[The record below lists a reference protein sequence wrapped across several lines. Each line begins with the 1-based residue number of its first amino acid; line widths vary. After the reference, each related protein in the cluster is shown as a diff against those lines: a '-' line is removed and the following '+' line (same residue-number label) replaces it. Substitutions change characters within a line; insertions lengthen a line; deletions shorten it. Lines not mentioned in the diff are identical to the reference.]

1 MVTAPTVV
9 DPRDWNYEYND
20 REEMIFKQNA
30 LNEYRYN
37 FSVQLAAMCDELNIE
52 FQYVEETRI
61 DITNKSGQVATA
73 LQQVNTAK
81 QSVDQSKTHID
92 QQKQAIDTTAGQVN
106 SNAQQVASD
115 KQVVAQD
122 KQAAAASAQEA
133 GESAGA
139 ALTAKQQAEALYG
152 DLDAVNTAKTQSQQA
167 ATTAS
172 QQRQL
177 AQTARQGAETAQQ
190 AAETAAQEANVDV
203 DAAIAALVDSSPGA
217 LDTLNELAAALG
229 DDPNFSTT
237 MLNALAG
244 KVPLTGADLG
254 SNDLKARLTHN
265 SSYFYIGSFNSATY
279 GDGQLRIWW
288 NHDAGR
294 LDMGGAELR
303 NVSVRNADVIGRKP
317 VTDMELVGEIANPET
332 VFALRE
338 GGKSPAITNDAHIAR
353 ATGTYYGLSA
363 ANSPRGNGH
372 YFWSQY
378 GSDYNKFLFIDQ
390 NINNRLFVGGSHGGV
405 WSTPAEVWTTE
416 NLNLS
421 AITSDLY
428 LDKPRPWLTLKS
440 ITTGDSGVEQAAGI
454 TIGESVGAS
463 FHITYTGDGRGHIG
477 MGTVDANTALPANEA
492 MELYYQNRDVKF
504 LGDIHLPES
513 VTLKGGVSGLIV
525 DNSTYGEIVI
535 GNRNANHTHYFSST
549 GAHYFYGTV
558 RAQEGFNGDGSGV
571 TNVNAAQLSGQSRS
585 VNDDANTVAGRDSAG
600 DIRARLF
607 RSTYTPTNSNIA
619 VIYTSTKTDGTDFMR
634 PSTPA
639 QVRAALDLDDLGAI
653 TGSNSRGRYYLYPDG
668 RLVMQ
673 CGIKTFTQDPSSYR
687 YLLCNVTLP
696 YTPLGSAEHYVTAT
710 PSSDAS
716 DYSSGASPLDVAP
729 PLAKPGRISSGTV
742 VEVRVANI
750 SKSNHSSGATAK
762 ASILVESRWK

>member
-52 FQYVEETRI
+52 FQFVAESRI
-61 DITNKSGQVATA
+61 DITNKSGQVAADRQAVT
-73 LQQVNTAK
+73 QMKT
-81 QSVDQSKTHID
+81 SVDQSKNHID
-92 QQKQAIDTTAGQVN
+92 QQKQAIDSTAGQV
-106 SNAQQVASD
+106 SQNAQQVASD

-122 KQAAAASAQEA
+122 KQAAAASAQAA
-133 GESAGA
+133 GSSASD

-190 AAETAAQEANVDV
+190 AAETAAQEANADI
-203 DAAIAALVDSSPGA
+203 DAAINANNAEFGIGEPIVIMPNLLADVIEPGDYWIATNSPADKPVSRFCHMSVRNYADSIVQTVIARDLPG
-217 LDTLNELAAALG
+217 ERYVSVS
-229 DDPNFSTT
+229 DD
-237 MLNALAG
+237 G
-244 KVPLTGADLG
+244 GATWSG
-254 SNDLKARLTHN
+254 FKKE
-265 SSYFYIGSFNSATY
+265 FNSAN
-279 GDGQLRIWW
+279 QL
-288 NHDAGR
+288 ALGTTASE
-294 LDMGGAELR
+294 G
-303 NVSVRNADVIGRKP
+303 RNA
-317 VTDMELVGEIANPET
+317 L
-332 VFALRE
+332 
-338 GGKSPAITNDAHIAR
+338 
-353 ATGTYYGLSA
+353 GLGSA
-363 ANSPRGNGH
+363 ATRPDSR
-372 YFWSQY
+372 YA
-378 GSDYNKFLFIDQ
+378 KL
-390 NINNRLFVGGSHGGV
+390 
-405 WSTPAEVWTTE
+405 E
-416 NLNLS
+416 
-421 AITSDLY
+421 TSNVFSGDLEISK
-428 LDKPRPWLTLKS
+428 DNPWLTL
-440 ITTGDSGVEQAAGI
+440 DSPAGGEIGVEQCAGI
-454 TIGESVGAS
+454 SIGESGKKGGAAL
-463 FHITYTGDGRGHIG
+463 HLTYTGDGRGHIG
-477 MGTVDANTALPANEA
+477 MGVVDVATGIPENEV
-492 MELYYQNRDVKF
+492 MELYYQSKDVKF
-504 LGDIHLPES
+504 LGGLTLPDG
-513 VTLKGGVSGLIV
+513 VRLDGITNGLKITNNANGYV
-525 DNSTYGEIVI
+525 EI
-535 GNRNANHTHYFSST
+535 GNRNSGHTHYTSSN
-549 GAHYFYGTV
+549 GSHYFYGV
-558 RAQEGFNGDGSGV
+558 LRVAEGFQGDGSGV
-571 TNVNAAQLSGQSRS
+571 TNVNATKLGGQSRS
-585 VNDDANTVAGRDSAG
+585 EYDDANTVAGRTSAG
-600 DIRARLF
+600 DLRARLF
-607 RSTYTPTNSNIA
+607 RSTYTSTNSNIA
-619 VIYTSTKTDGTDFMR
+619 VIYTAAKSDGTDFMR

-687 YLLCNVTLP
+687 YLLCKVTLP

-729 PLAKPGRISSGTV
+729 PLAKPGRVSSGTV

>member
-1 MVTAPTVV
+1 MLTPPELE
-9 DPRDWNYEYND
+9 DPRQYDYEYGD
-20 REEMIFKQNA
+20 QEEMIYKKNA
-30 LNEYRYN
+30 LNAYHYN
-37 FSVQLAAMCDELNIE
+37 FYNALKVIVGELNVE
-52 FQYVEETRI
+52 FQFVADSRL

-81 QSVDQSKTHID
+81 QSVDQSKNHID

-106 SNAQQVASD
+106 SDAQQVASD
-115 KQVVAQD
+115 RQVVAQD
-122 KQAAAASAQEA
+122 KQATTASAAAASS
-133 GESAGA
+133 SASD

-152 DLDAVNTAKTQSQQA
+152 DLDAINTAKTQSQQA

-172 QQRQL
+172 QQRAL
-177 AQTARQGAETAQQ
+177 AVTARQGAEQALADALQ
-190 AAETAAQEANVDV
+190 AAADANVDI

-254 SNDLKARLTHN
+254 SNELKANLTHN
-265 SSYFYIGSFNSATY
+265 NGYFYVGPYNSSY
-279 GDGQLRIWW
+279 GDTQLRVWW
-288 NHDAGR
+288 SSASNI
-294 LDMGGAELR
+294 LNMGGAQLG
-303 NVSVRNADVIGRKP
+303 NVSVRNGDVIGRKP
-317 VTDMELVGEIANPET
+317 ITNMELVGEIANPET

-338 GGKSPAITNDAHIAR
+338 GGKSPAITNDAHTAR

-378 GSDYNKFLFIDQ
+378 GGDYNKFLFIDQ
-390 NINNRLFVGGSHGGV
+390 TSGNRLFVGGSHGGV

-421 AITSDLY
+421 AITTDLY
-428 LDKPRPWLTLKS
+428 VDKPRPWLTLKS
-440 ITTGDSGVEQAAGI
+440 ITTGDSGVDQAAGV
-454 TIGESVGAS
+454 TLGESTGAAL
-463 FHITYTGDGRGHIG
+463 HITYTGDGRGHIG
-477 MGTVDANTALPANEA
+477 MGTIDANTGIPANEA
-492 MELYYQNRDVKF
+492 MGLYYQNPDVDF
-504 LGDIHLPES
+504 FGDIKLPES
-513 VTLKGGVSGLIV
+513 VTLKGGVSGLVIG
-525 DNSTYGEIVI
+525 NSTYGEVAI
-535 GNRNANHTHYFSST
+535 GNRNANYTHYFSSA
-549 GAHYFYGTV
+549 GSHYFYGTV
-558 RAQEGFNGDGSGV
+558 RAQEGFNGDGSSV

-673 CGIKTFTQDPSSYR
+673 CGVKTFTQDPSSYR
-687 YLLCNVTLP
+687 YLLCKVTLP

-729 PLAKPGRISSGTV
+729 PLAKPGRVSSGTV